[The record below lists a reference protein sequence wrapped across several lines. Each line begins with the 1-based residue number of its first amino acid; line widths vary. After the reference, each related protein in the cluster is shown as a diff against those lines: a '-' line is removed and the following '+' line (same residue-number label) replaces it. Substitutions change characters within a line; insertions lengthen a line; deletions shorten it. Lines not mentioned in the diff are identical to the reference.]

1 VTTLPKLHYY
11 WGVKGEH
18 YTPFNKRSIGEKRLM
33 KKLII
38 FVVLILAIGG
48 GAFWFL
54 TSDKLNALIAE
65 QIEVQG
71 KKFTE
76 QVVTVEKVDMQLFNG
91 AGTINGLILNNP
103 SGYTTTPLFAL
114 NEITLDINIES
125 LAAVREG
132 KAILIDAIII
142 DKPEALVEFNESGG
156 SNIQVIL
163 DAINKNIPKPSADT
177 TSSNSQTDS
186 PKIRVKKFVL
196 AGVALRVDLTK
207 LGNTTHKK
215 ILPDINLAN
224 IGGEN
229 GIPANELGGVMI
241 KKALSAIWKE
251 AKNSQKDILKEQAKE
266 KVKEEVEKAKEK
278 ATEKAKEKVG
288 DLLNKWNKSN

>member
-1 VTTLPKLHYY
+1 MQL
-11 WGVKGEH
+11 GCKGQTQRH
-18 YTPFNKRSIGEKRLM
+18 SLINVQLEKRLM
-33 KKLII
+33 KKFII
-38 FVVLILAIGG
+38 FTALILAIGG

-54 TSDKLNALIAE
+54 TSDKLNEIIAE

-76 QVVTVEKVDMQLFNG
+76 QSVTVKKVDMQLFSG

-114 NEITLDINIES
+114 DEITLDINIES
-125 LAAVREG
+125 LAGVRDG
-132 KAILIDAIII
+132 KPIVIDAIVI
-142 DKPEALVEFNESGG
+142 DKPEALVEFNETGG

-163 DAINKNIPKPSADT
+163 DAIDKNIPKSSAGNE
-177 TSSNSQTDS
+177 TSTGQTDS

-215 ILPDINLAN
+215 TLPDISLAN
-224 IGGEN
+224 IGGEE
-229 GIPANELGGVMI
+229 GLPANELGGVMI
-241 KKALSAIWKE
+241 KKALSAIWKQ
-251 AKNSQKDILKEQAKE
+251 AKDSQKDIIKDQVKEKAKA
-266 KVKEEVEKAKEK
+266 KVKEKASELF
-278 ATEKAKEKVG
+278 
-288 DLLNKWNKSN
+288 DKWNKGD

>member
-1 VTTLPKLHYY
+1 MLLGYKVQAQNYRSK
-11 WGVKGEH
+11 
-18 YTPFNKRSIGEKRLM
+18 KRSTGERRLM

-38 FVVLILAIGG
+38 FIVLILTIGG
-48 GAFWFL
+48 SAFWFL

-71 KKFTE
+71 KTLTE
-76 QVVTVEKVDMQLFNG
+76 QLVTVEKVDMQLFSG

-103 SGYTTTPLFAL
+103 TGYTTTPLFAL
-114 NEITLDINIES
+114 DEITLDINIES
-125 LAAVREG
+125 LGGVRDG
-132 KAILIDAIII
+132 KPILIDAIII
-142 DKPEALVEFNESGG
+142 NKPEALVEFNETGG

-163 DAINKNIPKPSADT
+163 DAINKNIPKHSASDE
-177 TSSNSQTDS
+177 TSSGPTNS

-215 ILPDINLAN
+215 TLPDIKLTN
-224 IGGEN
+224 IGGEE
-229 GIPANELGGVMI
+229 GLLANELGGVLI

-251 AKNSQKDILKEQAKE
+251 AKDSQKEVLKDQVKEKAKAQVKE
-266 KVKEEVEKAKEK
+266 KVSELF
-278 ATEKAKEKVG
+278 
-288 DLLNKWNKSN
+288 DKWNKGN

>member
-1 VTTLPKLHYY
+1 
-11 WGVKGEH
+11 
-18 YTPFNKRSIGEKRLM
+18 M
-33 KKLII
+33 KKLIVLI
-38 FVVLILAIGG
+38 VLILAIAG

-54 TSDKLNALIAE
+54 TGDKLNALIAE
-65 QIEVQG
+65 QIQVQG
-71 KKFTE
+71 HKFTE
-76 QVVTVEKVDMQLFNG
+76 QQVTVKRVDMQLLHG

-103 SGYTTTPLFAL
+103 SGYTATPAFAL

-125 LAAVREG
+125 LAGVHEG
-132 KAILIDAIII
+132 KPIVIDAIVI

-163 DAINKNIPKPSADT
+163 DAINKNIPQSSA
-177 TSSNSQTDS
+177 SNDASTSQTDS

-215 ILPDINLAN
+215 TLPDINLAN
-224 IGGEN
+224 IGGEE
-229 GIPANELGGVMI
+229 GLPANELGGVMI

-251 AKNSQKDILKEQAKE
+251 AKDSQKEVLKDKAK
-266 KVKEEVEKAKEK
+266 EKAKEK
-278 ATEKAKEKVG
+278 IKEKASELF
-288 DLLNKWNKSN
+288 DKWKKG

>member
-1 VTTLPKLHYY
+1 
-11 WGVKGEH
+11 
-18 YTPFNKRSIGEKRLM
+18 M

-38 FVVLILAIGG
+38 FTVLILAIGG
-48 GAFWFL
+48 GAFMFL
-54 TSDKLNALIAE
+54 SSDKLNELIAE

-76 QVVTVEKVDMQLFNG
+76 QVVTVEKVDMQLFSG

-103 SGYTTTPLFAL
+103 SGFTSTPLFAL

-125 LAAVREG
+125 LAEVRDG
-132 KAILIDAIII
+132 KAILIDAIVI

-156 SNIQVIL
+156 SNVQVIL
-163 DAINKNIPKPSADT
+163 DAINKNIPQSSAG
-177 TSSNSQTDS
+177 SNEASTSQTDA

-215 ILPDINLAN
+215 ILPDINLSN
-224 IGGEN
+224 IGGTE
-229 GIPANELGGVMI
+229 GLPANELGGVMI

-251 AKNSQKDILKEQAKE
+251 AKNSQKDIIKDEIK
-266 KVKEEVEKAKEK
+266 EKAKEK
-278 ATEKAKEKVG
+278 LKEKLG
-288 DLLNKWNKSN
+288 DKLKDKAPKALTDLLG

>member
-1 VTTLPKLHYY
+1 
-11 WGVKGEH
+11 
-18 YTPFNKRSIGEKRLM
+18 M
-33 KKLII
+33 KKFII
-38 FVVLILAIGG
+38 FITLLVAIGG

-54 TSDKLNALIAE
+54 TSDKLNTIIAE
-65 QIEVQG
+65 QIEIQG

-76 QVVTVEKVDMQLFNG
+76 QLVTVEKVDMQLFSG

-103 SGYTTTPLFAL
+103 SGYTTRPLFAL
-114 NEITLDINIES
+114 DKVTIDINIES
-125 LAAVREG
+125 LAGVREG
-132 KAILIDAIII
+132 KPILIDAIII
-142 DKPEALVEFNESGG
+142 DAPEALVEFNETGH

-163 DAINKNIPKPSADT
+163 DAINKNIPKSSTAKETSA
-177 TSSNSQTDS
+177 SETDS

-215 ILPDINLAN
+215 ILPDIHLAN
-224 IGGEN
+224 IGGEE

-251 AKNSQKDILKEQAKE
+251 AKNSQKDALKDQ
-266 KVKEEVEKAKEK
+266 VKDKAKAKEK
-278 ATEKAKEKVG
+278 AR
-288 DLLNKWNKSN
+288 DLFDKWNKGN

>member
-1 VTTLPKLHYY
+1 
-11 WGVKGEH
+11 
-18 YTPFNKRSIGEKRLM
+18 M

-38 FVVLILAIGG
+38 FITLILVIGG

-54 TSDKLNALIAE
+54 TSDKLNSIIAE

-76 QVVTVEKVDMQLFNG
+76 QLVTVEKVDMQLFSG

-103 SGYTTTPLFAL
+103 TGYTTTPLFAL
-114 NEITLDINIES
+114 DEITLDINIES
-125 LAAVREG
+125 LAGVRDG
-132 KAILIDAIII
+132 KPILIDAIII
-142 DKPEALVEFNESGG
+142 NKPEALVEFNETGH

-163 DAINKNIPKPSADT
+163 DAINKNIPQSST
-177 TSSNSQTDS
+177 TKETSTSQIDS

-224 IGGEN
+224 IGGED

-251 AKNSQKDILKEQAKE
+251 AKNSQKDMLKDQ
-266 KVKEEVEKAKEK
+266 VKDKAEAKAKEK
-278 ATEKAKEKVG
+278 ASE
-288 DLLNKWNKSN
+288 LFNKWNKGN

>member
-1 VTTLPKLHYY
+1 
-11 WGVKGEH
+11 
-18 YTPFNKRSIGEKRLM
+18 M

-38 FVVLILAIGG
+38 FVTLILAIGG

-54 TSDKLNALIAE
+54 SSDKLNEIIAE

-71 KKFTE
+71 KKFTG
-76 QVVTVEKVDMQLFNG
+76 QLVTVEKVDMQLFSG

-103 SGYTTTPLFAL
+103 SGFTSMPLFAL

-125 LAAVREG
+125 LAGVRDG
-132 KAILIDAIII
+132 KPVVIDAVII
-142 DKPEALVEFNESGG
+142 DKPEALVEFNETGG

-163 DAINKNIPKPSADT
+163 DAIKKNTPQ
-177 TSSNSQTDS
+177 SSVNNETNASQTNS

-215 ILPDINLAN
+215 TLPDINLSD
-224 IGGEN
+224 IGGED
-229 GIPANELGGVMI
+229 GLPANELGGVMI

-251 AKNSQKDILKEQAKE
+251 AKNSQKEVLKEQAKE
-266 KVKEEVEKAKEK
+266 KIKDKVKEK
-278 ATEKAKEKVG
+278 ASALF
-288 DLLNKWNKSN
+288 DKWNKR

>member
-1 VTTLPKLHYY
+1 
-11 WGVKGEH
+11 
-18 YTPFNKRSIGEKRLM
+18 M

-38 FVVLILAIGG
+38 FVALVLAIAG

-76 QVVTVEKVDMQLFNG
+76 QLVTVEKVDMQLLSG

-114 NEITLDINIES
+114 EEITLDINIES
-125 LAAVREG
+125 LAGVREG
-132 KAILIDAIII
+132 KPVVIDAIVIN
-142 DKPEALVEFNESGG
+142 KPEALVEFNEAGG

-163 DAINKNIPKPSADT
+163 DAINKNMPQSSAGGE
-177 TSSNSQTDS
+177 TSPSQTNS

-224 IGGEN
+224 IGGED
-229 GIPANELGGVMI
+229 GVPANELGGVMI

-251 AKNSQKDILKEQAKE
+251 AKNSQKDVLKDQAKD
-266 KVKEEVEKAKEK
+266 KAIEKANELF
-278 ATEKAKEKVG
+278 
-288 DLLNKWNKSN
+288 DKWNKGN

>member
-1 VTTLPKLHYY
+1 
-11 WGVKGEH
+11 
-18 YTPFNKRSIGEKRLM
+18 M
-33 KKLII
+33 KKLITFI
-38 FVVLILAIGG
+38 VLIVAIAG

-54 TSDKLNALIAE
+54 TSDKLNTLIAE

-76 QVVTVEKVDMQLFNG
+76 QIVTVDKVDMQLLSG

-103 SGYTTTPLFAL
+103 TGYTATPLFAL
-114 NEITLDINIES
+114 NEITLDINLES
-125 LAAVREG
+125 LTRVNEG
-132 KAILIDAIII
+132 NPIVIDAIVI
-142 DKPEALVEFNESGG
+142 DKPEALVEFNEMGG

-163 DAINKNIPKPSADT
+163 DAINKNIPQ
-177 TSSNSQTDS
+177 SSQSNEKNTNTNSTNS

-215 ILPDINLAN
+215 TLPDINLSN
-224 IGGEN
+224 IGGEE
-229 GIPANELGGVMI
+229 GLPANELGGVMI

-251 AKNSQKDILKEQAKE
+251 AKNSQKEILKD
-266 KVKEEVEKAKEK
+266 KVKDKIKSKAKEK
-278 ATEKAKEKVG
+278 ANE
-288 DLLNKWNKSN
+288 LFNKWNK

>member
-1 VTTLPKLHYY
+1 
-11 WGVKGEH
+11 
-18 YTPFNKRSIGEKRLM
+18 M

-38 FVVLILAIGG
+38 FVALILAIAG

-71 KKFTE
+71 KTFTE
-76 QVVTVEKVDMQLFNG
+76 QLVTVEKVDMKLLSG

-103 SGYTTTPLFAL
+103 SGFTTTPLFSL
-114 NEITLDINIES
+114 DEITLDINLES
-125 LAAVREG
+125 LAGVSEG
-132 KAILIDAIII
+132 KPIVIDAIII
-142 DKPEALVEFNESGG
+142 DKPEALVEFNETGG

-163 DAINKNIPKPSADT
+163 DAINKNIPKSSETDENTAS
-177 TSSNSQTDS
+177 TSEANS
-186 PKIRVKKFVL
+186 PKILVKKFVL

-215 ILPDINLAN
+215 TLPDINLYN

-229 GIPANELGGVMI
+229 GLPANELGGVMI

-251 AKNSQKDILKEQAKE
+251 AKNSQEDVIKDQ
-266 KVKEEVEKAKEK
+266 VKDKAKEK
-278 ATEKAKEKVG
+278 ASELF
-288 DLLNKWNKSN
+288 DKWTK

>member
-1 VTTLPKLHYY
+1 
-11 WGVKGEH
+11 
-18 YTPFNKRSIGEKRLM
+18 M

-38 FVVLILAIGG
+38 FIALILAIGG

-54 TSDKLNALIAE
+54 TSDKLNELIAE

-76 QVVTVEKVDMQLFNG
+76 QQVTVEKVDMQLLSG

-103 SGYTTTPLFAL
+103 AGYTTTPLFAL
-114 NEITLDINIES
+114 NEVTLDINIES
-125 LAAVREG
+125 LAGVRDG
-132 KAILIDAIII
+132 KAILIDAIVI

-163 DAINKNIPKPSADT
+163 DAINKNLPQSSANNDT
-177 TSSNSQTDS
+177 NASQDS
-186 PKIRVKKFVL
+186 PKIRLKKFVI

-215 ILPDINLAN
+215 TLPDITLTN
-224 IGGEN
+224 IGGQD

-251 AKNSQKDILKEQAKE
+251 AKNSQKDILEEQ
-266 KVKEEVEKAKEK
+266 VKEKAKEEIEKVKTK
-278 ATEKAKEKVG
+278 AKAKVEEKASE
-288 DLLNKWNKSN
+288 LFNKWSK